1 MSSCGISFQVVPP
14 CGGHQKI
21 MGYPAGGVVSS
32 RAPVWGASCDPR
44 LACIASQV
52 SSRAPV
58 WGASAICGRRARS
71 SEFQV
76 VPPCGGHQRPN
87 AVSSERLGF
96 KSCPRVGGIHIL
108 ASIPHGLRAV
118 SSRAPVWGA
127 SSHIKNISEKGVVS
141 SRAPVWGAS
150 GYE

>member
-1 MSSCGISFQVVPP
+1 MLATYSNTGRFKSCPRVGGIPRP
-14 CGGHQKI
+14 L
-21 MGYPAGGVVSS
+21 
-32 RAPVWGASCDPR
+32 RAY
-44 LACIASQV
+44 
-52 SSRAPV
+52 
-58 WGASAICGRRARS
+58 AR
-71 SEFQV
+71 ELQFQV